1 MTLTIL
7 LHLLRSHVLFRIS
20 SQTGPHT
27 GSYNPVCRTRQLSV
41 AIAESMTPQNDF
53 PNSTNVL
60 ITIAQNVAT
69 TRKLNKPLENDH
81 NKADPNERGKED
93 SPSHHALTPPRRSR
107 RQPHHRRDANQVE
120 WRNRSRPR
128 QLQSN
133 LRIEHWYRNG
143 RGDRKVVA
151 TEHLN
156 GASLTLWLSQRFL
169 ASHL

>member
-69 TRKLNKPLENDH
+69 KPHESSTNPLRTTTTKLIQMNEGKKTRHHTTP
-81 NKADPNERGKED
+81 
-93 SPSHHALTPPRRSR
+93 SPRHGDLAVNSIIGEMRTRSSGETEAGHDNSNRTCESSTGTGMAGEIEKSSQPSISTAPP
-107 RQPHHRRDANQVE
+107 
-120 WRNRSRPR
+120 
-128 QLQSN
+128 
-133 LRIEHWYRNG
+133 
-143 RGDRKVVA
+143 
-151 TEHLN
+151 
-156 GASLTLWLSQRFL
+156 
-169 ASHL
+169 